1 MASWHI
7 YIYIFRVD
15 RVRYVVRSK
24 WYFGASIL
32 HRNFITI
39 AYLVYNLRLD
49 AISHRNVV
57 KFHVYSLTH
66 SLTQCPTHM
75 YTKRNRFASYAFS
88 FKPAQTG
95 EQKNAVCIIPV
106 SLCPSQ
112 LVLMYRL
119 FILHKLKHKFFKMH
133 IKCIQTISVDS
144 KEAKSQ
150 RMCTY
155 VYVII
160 ATITSHTHEHIHMA
174 NARNCELSHFKI
186 LRIFKM
192 KTSAIMNISC
202 NASHFLLNAFSHI

>member
-1 MASWHI
+1 MASWH
-7 YIYIFRVD
+7 IYIFRVD

-24 WYFGASIL
+24 WFFSASIL
-32 HRNFITI
+32 HTNFITI
-39 AYLVYNLRLD
+39 ACVSRLQF
-49 AISHRNVV
+49 APRCYFSSKCSQISCL
-57 KFHVYSLTH
+57 LTY

-95 EQKNAVCIIPV
+95 EQKNSVCIIPV
-106 SLCPSQ
+106 SLCLSQ

-160 ATITSHTHEHIHMA
+160 ATTHTHTSTSIWQMHEIVSSA
-174 NARNCELSHFKI
+174 I
-186 LRIFKM
+186 LRFYEYSK
-192 KTSAIMNISC
+192 
-202 NASHFLLNAFSHI
+202 